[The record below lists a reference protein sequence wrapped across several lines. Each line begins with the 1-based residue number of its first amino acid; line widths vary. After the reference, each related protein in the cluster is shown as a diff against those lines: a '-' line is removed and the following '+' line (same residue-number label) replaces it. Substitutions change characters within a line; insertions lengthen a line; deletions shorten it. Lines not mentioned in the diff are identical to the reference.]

1 MGSLTFMGTK
11 GTMQLGRD
19 GFEILPD
26 KKVSATNTFAKII
39 GGHPVGGP
47 QPVEEPEDQFWT
59 EKKEVKSSGY
69 EQQYVQHAQNF
80 LDCVRSR
87 KTPNSDLASSHS
99 VSTTC
104 HLANLS
110 LRLGRKL
117 KWDDAK
123 QEVIN
128 DSEANKM
135 LTRPYRNPWDKQFK
149 ALLS

>member
-1 MGSLTFMGTK
+1 MGTK

-47 QPVEEPEDQFWT
+47 QPIEEPPDQLWT
-59 EKKEVKSSGY
+59 EKRDEKSPGY
-69 EQQYVQHAQNF
+69 QVQYVDHAQNF

-87 KTPNSDLASSHS
+87 KTPNSDLKSSHS

-104 HLANLS
+104 HLANIS
-110 LRLGRKL
+110 LRTGKKL
-117 KWDDAK
+117 VWNDDK
-123 QEVIN
+123 QEIVSDH
-128 DSEANKM
+128 DSNKM
-135 LTRPYRNPWDKQFK
+135 LLRAYRAPWDKELAAVLK
-149 ALLS
+149 SAS